1 MNTTML
7 LPGLEELGLVA
18 AHRFELALPPEGV
31 AGLPAGFVLRI
42 SASPSSPASSPA
54 YRGQAWELALQEVRG
69 LQLHLPMGAW
79 PVSATQPPSVFVLDD
94 SAATSAGGPLALDSS
109 IKLRGRLLVIA
120 PSPVL
125 SAAAKLVLP
134 VNRAVSRDP
143 DEACRDGCRDGG
155 AEPCVQQQKRCLA
168 GLVDVSAKAKLT
180 LAAHQFVQGRWQ
192 RLGGDLRKGLDANTP
207 AVERVYSNATHTAGP
222 PDLLH
227 VSCASLRG
235 AVAVMQLATPPV
247 LLAQT

>member
-7 LPGLEELGLVA
+7 LPGMEELGLVA
-18 AHRFELALPPEGV
+18 AHKFELALPPEGV

-42 SASPSSPASSPA
+42 SAAPSSPASSPTH
-54 YRGQAWELALQEVRG
+54 RGQAWELALQEVRG

-143 DEACRDGCRDGG
+143 DDACRAGCRDGG
-155 AEPCVQQQKRCLA
+155 AELCVLQRKKCLA
-168 GLVDVSAKAKLT
+168 GLVDVSAKSRLT
-180 LAAHQFVQGRWQ
+180 LAAHQFVQGRWR

-207 AVERVYSNATHTAGP
+207 AVERIYSNATHTAGP